1 MVLKKFYKDQSGVN
15 RDTTLPPV
23 RLKDGSE
30 GHLIESIID
39 HRVTKKGIEECKCK
53 WVGRNDDIWEPT
65 ANLLSVPGLIKEFH
79 RQPNKLPTRVST
91 RLRNKKSNRQIN
103 FEHVM
108 QQYYLHRE
116 EVLFCRR
123 SCYESIRFLTTTN

>member
-23 RLKDGSE
+23 RLKDCSE

-39 HRVTKKGIEECKCK
+39 HRITKKGVEEYKYK
-53 WVGRNDDIWEPT
+53 WVGRNDDITWEPT
-65 ANLLSVPGLIKEFH
+65 ANVLSVPGLIKEFH
-79 RQPNKLPTRVST
+79 RQANKLPTRLPT

-108 QQYYLHRE
+108 QQYYLHRD
-116 EVLFCRR
+116 EVL
-123 SCYESIRFLTTTN
+123 L

>member
-65 ANLLSVPGLIKEFH
+65 ANLLSEESKETMLTELEIHEQASFAAALALTSL
-79 RQPNKLPTRVST
+79 QST
-91 RLRNKKSNRQIN
+91 P
-103 FEHVM
+103 EHIMFPVL
-108 QQYYLHRE
+108 QYD
-116 EVLFCRR
+116 
-123 SCYESIRFLTTTN
+123 